1 MTVTKTDPV
10 EFGIPPPIP
19 IRRFTVEEYQRLGE
33 VGVLTGDDRVELL
46 EGWIVGKMIHNPRHD
61 ATVDRA
67 NETITGRLPPGWR
80 VRVQCSVTTGDSE
93 PEPDLSVV
101 RGPAERYVARH
112 PQADKA
118 ALLIEVA
125 DTSLTRDRDFKGRIY
140 ARARV
145 HVYWIINLIEDQIE
159 VYTDPAG
166 PEASPGFA
174 TRRDYQLDD
183 AFPLTVEGKEVC
195 RIPVKDLIAR

>member
-118 ALLIEVA
+118 A
-125 DTSLTRDRDFKGRIY
+125 
-140 ARARV
+140 
-145 HVYWIINLIEDQIE
+145 HLIEDQIE